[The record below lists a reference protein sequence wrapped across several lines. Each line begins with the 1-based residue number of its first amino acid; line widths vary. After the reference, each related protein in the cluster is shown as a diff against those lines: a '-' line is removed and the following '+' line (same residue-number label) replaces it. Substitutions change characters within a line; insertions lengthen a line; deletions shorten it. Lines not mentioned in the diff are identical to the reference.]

1 MPERMIRTILMPTDF
16 STCAECALGWAHA
29 LAKAF
34 EANIVLLHA
43 VDLVSYVWI
52 PAGPASVPAP
62 VPEDVAKRVMDVAQ
76 ESLHALAPK
85 APEITRR
92 LIRKGHP
99 REIILEVATDIDA
112 DVIVMGTHGRRGVSQ
127 LFIGSVAEH
136 VVRHAPVPVLT
147 VRETEEGG

>member
-1 MPERMIRTILMPTDF
+1 MPCR
-16 STCAECALGWAHA
+16 
-29 LAKAF
+29 
-34 EANIVLLHA
+34 
-43 VDLVSYVWI
+43 
-52 PAGPASVPAP
+52 
-62 VPEDVAKRVMDVAQ
+62 AQ

-85 APEITRR
+85 APEITHR

-99 REIILEVATDIDA
+99 REIILEVAMDIAA

-147 VRETEEGG
+147 VRDTEAAT